1 MREGFPFHRPDP
13 VFPLAGRVSARCG
26 KLMLDEKG
34 KLYNLSKDR
43 GQRKDIAGSHPDDA
57 NVMQDAV
64 KQLKFADILP
74 ELKET

>member
-1 MREGFPFHRPDP
+1 
-13 VFPLAGRVSARCG
+13 
-26 KLMLDEKG
+26 MLDEKG
-34 KLYNLSKDR
+34 KLYDLSKDR

-64 KQLKFADILP
+64 KQLKADILP